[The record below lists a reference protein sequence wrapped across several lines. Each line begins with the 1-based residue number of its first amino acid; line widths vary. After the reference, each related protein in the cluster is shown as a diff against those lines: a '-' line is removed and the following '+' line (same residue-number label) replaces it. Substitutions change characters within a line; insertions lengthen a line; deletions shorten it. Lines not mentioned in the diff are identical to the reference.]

1 MSPPEINP
9 IEIFP
14 KKNNNYEIQDMEFK
28 RKNINM
34 FNDFKATKKNT
45 DNHWANLRGHE

>member
-1 MSPPEINP
+1 MAPTKIKP

-14 KKNNNYEIQDMEFK
+14 KKNNYEIQNMEFK

-34 FNDFKATKKNT
+34 FNISKQPKRTQIITAQT
-45 DNHWANLRGHE
+45 